1 MLAMKT
7 DRQTKR
13 THLMIIRHFPTMAC
27 KKMRN
32 VYEID
37 ESRPQDIMEHELL
50 QFFELMCPW
59 KTKLLTAERVR
70 ILVKIDAIKSLFE

>member
-1 MLAMKT
+1 MIIKCGADNVGNE
-7 DRQTKR
+7 DRQTDKR

-37 ESRPQDIMEHELL
+37 ESRHQRPACQ
-50 QFFELMCPW
+50 
-59 KTKLLTAERVR
+59 
-70 ILVKIDAIKSLFE
+70 

>member
-1 MLAMKT
+1 
-7 DRQTKR
+7 
-13 THLMIIRHFPTMAC
+13 MIIRHFPTMAC

-37 ESRPQDIMEHELL
+37 ESRPQDLYIMEHELL

-59 KTKLLTAERVR
+59 RTTDRGKRAYSGKN
-70 ILVKIDAIKSLFE
+70 

>member
-1 MLAMKT
+1 MIIKCGADNVGNE
-7 DRQTKR
+7 DRQTDKR

-37 ESRPQDIMEHELL
+37 ESRQVVSNDLLANRSQRLL
-50 QFFELMCPW
+50 Q
-59 KTKLLTAERVR
+59 
-70 ILVKIDAIKSLFE
+70 LVKHATQHPTSFPKKLCN